1 MKVFAASFE
10 FVNKSGKH
18 YGTTQW
24 YYSQEKVLRLIAD
37 FLKTNQAYF
46 VGNIKWHEDIE
57 SNHMIRVS
65 NVSK

>member
-18 YGTTQW
+18 FGMTQW
-24 YYSQEKVLRLIAD
+24 YYSQEKILRLIANL
-37 FLKTNQAYF
+37 LKTNQAYF
-46 VGNIKWHEDIE
+46 IGNIKWHEDLE
-57 SNHMIRVS
+57 SNHMILVS